1 MHRRH
6 RGLGL
11 IDAASSGENA
21 AKPVELQLRVQQLR
35 VRLGVIQLLILKP
48 GADMIT
54 IIFYLFKH
62 VLEGREPPRYLP
74 VTA

>member
-1 MHRRH
+1 LHSRH
-6 RGLGL
+6 RGPTL

-35 VRLGVIQLLILKP
+35 LCLGVIQLLILQP

-54 IIFYLFKH
+54 IVFYLFKQ
-62 VLEGREPPRYLP
+62 VLEGCKPPRYLP